1 MNYLICH
8 LNFQIKKNGQSKAR
22 KKGEQITFIRSVNF
36 GNFLKC
42 NYGNIFSQKV
52 GFHENLSIII
62 NLNKG
67 QEKYKP
73 LYENVFHLKD
83 KQMLGHN

>member
-22 KKGEQITFIRSVNF
+22 KKGEQIPFIRSVNF

-42 NYGNIFSQKV
+42 NYGNNFSQKV

-67 QEKYKP
+67 SEKNTSLCMKT
-73 LYENVFHLKD
+73 FFT
-83 KQMLGHN
+83 